1 MSDKYNLTRFS
12 GIDPGYISKDLDKL
26 LSKNNEKLQ
35 ELLESLTT
43 YNWNNLIVPL
53 EEMDDDLNKFW
64 SPIRHLHSVADNE
77 LLRKSYNDGLQ
88 KITEYYTDIMQNEML
103 YQAYKQIR
111 NSDEYKQIDT
121 AKQKVID
128 DNLQDFTLSGVGL
141 DEEKKQQYK
150 KIVQDLTK
158 VESKFEENVLDAT
171 QEWSKV
177 IEDES
182 QLQGLPES
190 VIELA
195 KKNAEDRNIKGW
207 VFTLDFPSYY
217 PTMLYADSSELRRD
231 LYEAYVTRA
240 SSLGSGRKDLDNSAI
255 MAEILTLRKQKARVL
270 GFDTYANLSLA
281 KKMAKTPEEV
291 LSFLDELGSHSIEA
305 ARQEYAELI
314 KFTETEFQLP
324 TINPWDVAY
333 YSEKLKHQT
342 FDFSQEEVRSY
353 FPASS
358 VLNGLFTIVNKLYGI
373 NIKQIASVDVWHDDV
388 SFYLITDSLG
398 NDRGGFYLDL
408 YARKNKRGGAWMD
421 ECVIRKN
428 LDGKLQIPIA
438 FLSCNFTPPVNDKP
452 SLLTHDEVT
461 TLFHEFGH
469 GLHHML
475 TLIDYP
481 PVSGIN
487 GVPWDAVELPSQF
500 MENWCWERK
509 SLDLIGK
516 HYLTGEPIPDTL
528 FSKMQKAKNFQ
539 SAMQMVRQLEFAI
552 FDFRLHFEDSDYSQQ
567 SVQQLLSDVRQKT
580 AVIIPPEFNRFQNSF
595 THIFSGGYA
604 AGYYSYKWAEVLSA
618 DAFSKFEENGI
629 FDRETGKHFLN
640 TILEQGGSRDALDL
654 FVEFRGR
661 EPSIAPLL
669 RHAGIEMQAKG
680 Q

>member
-1 MSDKYNLTRFS
+1 MSDKFNLPCFS
-12 GIDPGYISKDLDKL
+12 GIDPSTISIDLDKL
-26 LSKNNEKLQ
+26 LTNNKRKLH

-43 YNWNNLIVPL
+43 YNWNKLIVPL
-53 EEMDDDLNKFW
+53 EEMDDDLSKFW
-64 SPIRHLHSVADNE
+64 SPIRHLHSVADNDP
-77 LLRKSYNDGLQ
+77 LRKSYNDSLQ
-88 KITEYYTDIMQNEML
+88 KITEYYTDIMQDEKL

-111 NSDEYKQIDT
+111 HSDEYNQFDAT
-121 AKQKVID
+121 KQKVID
-128 DNLQDFTLSGVGL
+128 DNLRDFMLSGVSL
-141 DEEKKQQYK
+141 DKEKKQQYK
-150 KIVQDLTK
+150 TVVQELTR

-171 QEWSKV
+171 QEWSKA
-177 IEDES
+177 IADES
-182 QLQGLPES
+182 LLQGLPDS

-195 KKNAEDRNIKGW
+195 KKNAEDRNTEGW

-217 PTMLYADSSELRRD
+217 PTMLYADSSELRREF
-231 LYEAYVTRA
+231 YEAYVTRA
-240 SSLGSGRKDLDNSAI
+240 SSNGPGGKELDNSAI
-255 MAEILTLRKQKARVL
+255 MTEILNLRKQKARIL
-270 GFDTYANLSLA
+270 EFDTYANLSLA
-281 KKMAKTPEEV
+281 KKMAKAPEEV
-291 LSFLDELGSHSIEA
+291 LSFLDELLSHSIDA

-314 KFTETEFQLP
+314 EFAKTKFQQA

-342 FDFSQEEVRSY
+342 FDFSQEEIRSY

-358 VLNGLFTIVNKLYGI
+358 ALNGLFAIVNKLYGI
-373 NIKQIASVDVWHDDV
+373 NIRQIPDIDVWHEDV
-388 SFYLITDSLG
+388 CFYLITDSLG

-408 YARKNKRGGAWMD
+408 YARKHKRGGAWMD

-428 LDGKLQIPIA
+428 LGGKLQIPIA
-438 FLSCNFTPPVNDKP
+438 YLSCNFTPPVNDKP

-516 HYLTGEPIPDTL
+516 HYLTGEPIPGAL
-528 FSKMQKAKNFQ
+528 FSKMQKARNFQ
-539 SAMQMVRQLEFAI
+539 SALQMVRQLEFAI
-552 FDFRLHFEDSDYSQQ
+552 FDFRLHFEESDYSQLSIQ
-567 SVQQLLSDVRQKT
+567 RLLDDVRLKT

-629 FDRETGKHFLN
+629 FDQNTGRQFLN

-661 EPSIAPLL
+661 EPSIVPLL
-669 RHAGIEMQAKG
+669 RHAGIEMQPKG

>member
-1 MSDKYNLTRFS
+1 MSDKYNLPLFS

-88 KITEYYTDIMQNEML
+88 KITEHYTDIMQNEML

-305 ARQEYAELI
+305 ARQVYAELI

-398 NDRGGFYLDL
+398 NDRSGFYLDL

-438 FLSCNFTPPVNDKP
+438 FLSCNFTPSVNDKP

-539 SAMQMVRQLEFAI
+539 SAMQMVRQLEFAL
-552 FDFRLHFEDSDYSQQ
+552 FDFRLHFENSDYSQQ

>member
-1 MSDKYNLTRFS
+1 MSDKYNLPCFS
-12 GIDPGYISKDLDKL
+12 GIDPGSISKDLDKL

-35 ELLESLTT
+35 ELLEDLSS

-150 KIVQDLTK
+150 KIVQALTK

-177 IEDES
+177 IVDES

-207 VFTLDFPSYY
+207 VLTLDFPSYY

-281 KKMAKTPEEV
+281 KKMAKSPQEV
-291 LSFLDELGSHSIEA
+291 LSFLDELGSHSIDA
-305 ARQEYAELI
+305 ARQEYADLI
-314 KFTETEFQLP
+314 KFTETEFQSP

-333 YSEKLKHQT
+333 YSEKFKHRT

-373 NIKQIASVDVWHDDV
+373 NIKQLQSVDVWHDDV
-388 SFYLITDSLG
+388 CFYLITDSLG

-421 ECVIRKN
+421 ECIIRKN

-516 HYLTGEPIPDTL
+516 HYQTGEPIPDAL

-567 SVQQLLSDVRQKT
+567 SIQQLLGDVRQKT
-580 AVIIPPEFNRFQNSF
+580 AVIIPAEFNRFQNSF

-629 FDRETGKHFLN
+629 FDQETGKHFLN

-661 EPSIAPLL
+661 EPSIVPLL
-669 RHAGIEMQAKG
+669 RHAGIEMQAKS